1 MCQAVHAMADQEISV
16 RRVQHGDRVAVAST
30 LADAFADDPVLEF
43 LLPPNS
49 PARAKRL
56 WTLFALEVPR
66 SRRCRTA
73 WTTTDASAAAI
84 WYPPGKAHDPLW
96 LTLLQGP
103 GSTWV
108 FGRRTPLAG
117 RVLMSMIE
125 HHPREPH
132 WYLLYLGTAARAR
145 GTGRGSALLRTVLD
159 ECDATGVPAYLEATN
174 ERNRALY
181 RRHGFVDR
189 DPLPLPDGGP
199 ALYPMWRE
207 PS

>member
-1 MCQAVHAMADQEISV
+1 MTDRDVTV
-16 RRVQHGDRVAVAST
+16 RRVLHGDRVSVAST
-30 LADAFADDPVLEF
+30 LADAFSDDPVLGF
-43 LLPPNS
+43 LLPPGTR
-49 PARAKRL
+49 ARAQRL

-66 SRRCRTA
+66 SRRAGSA
-73 WTTTDASAAAI
+73 WTTTDGSAAAI
-84 WYPPGKAHDPLW
+84 WYPPGKTHDPLW

-103 GSTWV
+103 ASTWI
-108 FGRRTPLAG
+108 FGRRTSLAA

-132 WYLLYLGTAARAR
+132 WYLLYLGTAARAQ
-145 GTGRGSALLRTVLD
+145 GTGRGSALLRAVLD
-159 ECDATGVPAYLEATN
+159 ECDTKGTPAYLEATD

-199 ALYPMWRE
+199 PLFPMWRE